1 MLDSNK
7 PVGRDRPWLNH
18 RLLCGFCYVVK
29 KKKALIEIGG
39 FSFYVHKIFNNIYNI
54 MFKFNTYRFCDQ
66 FSQKKER
73 KICF

>member
-29 KKKALIEIGG
+29 KKKALRPQWLNANDLILHLAWHWG
-39 FSFYVHKIFNNIYNI
+39 SHHHHH
-54 MFKFNTYRFCDQ
+54 
-66 FSQKKER
+66 
-73 KICF
+73 